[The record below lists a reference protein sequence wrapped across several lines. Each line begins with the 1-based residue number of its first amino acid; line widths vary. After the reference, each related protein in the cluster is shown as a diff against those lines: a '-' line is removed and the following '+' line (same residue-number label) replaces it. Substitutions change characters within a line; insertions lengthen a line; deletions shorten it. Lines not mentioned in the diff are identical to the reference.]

1 MENLENLTLNELE
14 DLRADKIQNLGGI
27 INLCKKLG
35 NKDYKNNV
43 LVKDLMQ
50 KIELIDNKIK
60 ELKN

>member
-14 DLRADKIQNLGGI
+14 NLRADKIQNLVGI
-27 INLCKKLG
+27 INLCKELE

>member
-1 MENLENLTLNELE
+1 MEKLKNLTLNELE

-27 INLCKKLG
+27 INLCKELE

>member
-14 DLRADKIQNLGGI
+14 NLRADKIQNLVGI

-35 NKDYKNNV
+35 NKEYKNNV